1 MDIRGRTALITG
13 GSAGVGLALARALL
27 GAGANVAITGRDG
40 ARLDEAAAALGA
52 AERVATIRWDV
63 ADVGRADEM
72 FAAVERRFGG
82 LHLLVNNA
90 GCNHRGT
97 LEELTVDEV
106 LHIVD
111 TNLRAPLALTR
122 AALPFI
128 RRAGGGAIV
137 NVASLAGRVP
147 FAHETVYCATKFG
160 LRAFTLALAEELAG
174 SGITASVV
182 SPGPIS
188 TGFILDDI
196 DAIPDLVFSQ
206 PMSSAEEVAQA
217 ILACV
222 RDGRRERALP
232 RTSGWL
238 AHLGYLFPAL
248 RRAVAPLM
256 QRRGRR
262 AKAHWRQELAR
273 R

>member
-1 MDIRGRTALITG
+1 MDLQGRTALITG

-27 GAGANVAITGRDG
+27 AAGANVAITGRDG
-40 ARLDEAAAALGA
+40 ARLDEAVAALGA
-52 AERVATIRWDV
+52 ADRVAAIQWDAADV
-63 ADVGRADEM
+63 ARADEVLC
-72 FAAVERRFGG
+72 AVERRFGA

-97 LEELTVDEV
+97 LEELAVEEV

-128 RRAGGGAIV
+128 RRAGGGAVV

-196 DAIPDLVFSQ
+196 DGVPDLVFSQ
-206 PMSSAEEVAQA
+206 PMSSADEVARA
-217 ILACV
+217 ILDCM
-222 RDGRRERALP
+222 RDGRPERALP
-232 RTSGWL
+232 RVSGWL
-238 AHLGYLFPAL
+238 AHLGYVFPAL

-262 AKAHWRQELAR
+262 AKAHWRQEMAGR
-273 R
+273 